1 MSTTSSLSIDL
12 PFIDNHYQGEV
23 KVSILKEKETSSF
36 AIQVDGKRITLKT
49 FQGSFL
55 DKIQQLFE
63 GKVSEIPNEFK
74 DMQEI
79 FVDAIARKNYA
90 GGKTQTDDQIEKRI
104 EFNAR
109 RAMEGNPFTGF
120 AAIEKTTDKIIGFV
134 ALGRGFQNGD
144 SQSALILNPNYTGQK
159 FGKEI
164 ALLTGCLAQVY
175 ALNKFEVGS
184 KVGKIPV
191 QRFTLT
197 VKDHLVDHIGFIKKL
212 GMERIRPLTTKEAY
226 TDDPASLYGIEAC
239 ELNDAL
245 AQYLDPDQFSWNMEV
260 I

>member
-1 MSTTSSLSIDL
+1 MNNVTSLL
-12 PFIDNHYQGEV
+12 LNMPFIDDRYQGTV
-23 KVSILKEKETSSF
+23 DVSILKERENSSF
-36 AIQVDGKRITLKT
+36 AVKVEGERIILKT
-49 FQGSFL
+49 FQGSFF
-55 DKIQQLFE
+55 DKIQDAFND
-63 GKVSEIPNEFK
+63 KVSLLLNEFK

-79 FVDAIARKNYA
+79 FGDSIARKNYA
-90 GGKTQTDDQIEKRI
+90 GGKPQTDEQVEKRI

-120 AAIEKTTDKIIGFV
+120 AAIEKTTEKIIGFV

-175 ALNKFEVGS
+175 ALNEFEVGS
-184 KVGKIPV
+184 TVGKIPV
-191 QRFTLT
+191 QRFTVT
-197 VKDHLVDHIGFIKKL
+197 VKDHLVDQIGFIKKL
-212 GMERIRPLTTKEAY
+212 GMERIRSLTAKEAY

-239 ELNDAL
+239 KLNDAL